1 MQLDKLK
8 GFDPCFHGRRL
19 TCPHVT
25 GWPQNVVNGCQRSTV
40 CSHVTKWPSEAY
52 GRMKATDF
60 PPRPR
65 WNVNEMW
72 ILWNSFRIPKLHR
85 NSLSR
90 KVFGDTQWRT
100 YQEFGELCKACR
112 AETGSNF
119 PCEVC
124 PVGNLFFKHVDFRT
138 LELVCERLAWSPFP
152 KLHCCWT
159 EDVRRYNAGL
169 FSILEFNFV
178 WFSGN
183 LRLSR
188 ILDDSSKR
196 LCWELHI
203 YAARKRPQPEGDF
216 DSLTGKFK
224 IMMYEACVASL
235 EQPSLFV
242 FGPWRLWDNKFE
254 IRQTRPLCV
263 LTWQDTCADWQ
274 VCA

>member
-1 MQLDKLK
+1 MELDKLK

-25 GWPQNVVNGCQRSTV
+25 GWPQNVVNGCERSTV

-60 PPRPR
+60 RPRPR
-65 WNVNEMW
+65 WNVNHMKQ
-72 ILWNSFRIPKLHR
+72 LRIPKLHR

-119 PCEVC
+119 PCGVC
-124 PVGNLFFKHVDFRT
+124 NAWAIFFQTCWLQDFG
-138 LELVCERLAWSPFP
+138 
-152 KLHCCWT
+152 
-159 EDVRRYNAGL
+159 AGL
-169 FSILEFNFV
+169 RALGLESISQVALLVNWGCSQIQYCCLFCILEFNFV

-196 LCWELHI
+196 LCWVLHI
-203 YAARKRPQPEGDF
+203 YAARKGLSPKEI
-216 DSLTGKFK
+216 S
-224 IMMYEACVASL
+224 IASR
-235 EQPSLFV
+235 ESSRS
-242 FGPWRLWDNKFE
+242 WC
-254 IRQTRPLCV
+254 TRPV
-263 LTWQDTCADWQ
+263 
-274 VCA
+274 

>member
-1 MQLDKLK
+1 M
-8 GFDPCFHGRRL
+8 L
-19 TCPHVT
+19 TCIAPWNWYHKKCKKYIEHHWT
-25 GWPQNVVNGCQRSTV
+25 LKHLGAWKCLIFQGYATRQAQGIRPLLSWKKAHMSTCHWMASKCGERMSTVNGVFTCDQ
-40 CSHVTKWPSEAY
+40 VTKWSLRQDEGYRFPA
-52 GRMKATDF
+52 KATLKCE
-60 PPRPR
+60 
-65 WNVNEMW
+65 WNVNPMKQ
-72 ILWNSFRIPKLHR
+72 LRIPKLHR

-203 YAARKRPQPEGDF
+203 YAARKGLSPKGI
-216 DSLTGKFK
+216 S
-224 IMMYEACVASL
+224 IASR
-235 EQPSLFV
+235 ESSRS
-242 FGPWRLWDNKFE
+242 WC
-254 IRQTRPLCV
+254 TRPV
-263 LTWQDTCADWQ
+263 
-274 VCA
+274 

>member
-1 MQLDKLK
+1 MLSEISEFVLQYLGIDTTKNAKNTLNILNIIEHYK
-8 GFDPCFHGRRL
+8 TFRRL
-19 TCPHVT
+19 EVLDLPRLWNSTSSRDSTLAFMEEGSHVHMSLDGLKMWWT
-25 GWPQNVVNGCQRSTV
+25 DVNGQRCV
-40 CSHVTKWPSEAY
+40 HKWPSEAC

-60 PPRPR
+60 RPRPR
-65 WNVNEMW
+65 WNVNHMKQ
-72 ILWNSFRIPKLHR
+72 LRIPKLHR

-119 PCEVC
+119 PCGVC
-124 PVGNLFFKHVDFRT
+124 NAWAIFFKHVDFRT

-152 KLHCCWT
+152 KLRCWWT

-169 FSILEFNFV
+169 FCILEFNFV

-196 LCWELHI
+196 LC
-203 YAARKRPQPEGDF
+203 
-216 DSLTGKFK
+216 
-224 IMMYEACVASL
+224 
-235 EQPSLFV
+235 
-242 FGPWRLWDNKFE
+242 
-254 IRQTRPLCV
+254 
-263 LTWQDTCADWQ
+263 
-274 VCA
+274 